1 MLDIKITRGE
11 NFPKQIITGVS
22 YTPDGKDIDDIV
34 YYLICAADKMNAE
47 SRAERLLALPRL
59 HRAFHDLRTLIKKLE
74 KEENEELKAR
84 IAIRN

>member
-11 NFPKQIITGVS
+11 NFPKQIITGIS

-59 HRAFHDLRTLIKKLE
+59 HRAFHDLRTLIKKVE
-74 KEENEELKAR
+74 KEEKEEIQNETR
-84 IAIRN
+84 GN